1 VVGGWRV
8 EQRSGFPLGLG
19 RSHNAHLFLALFVT
33 LPILLYLVLKVAHG
47 TVRSRLGLVR
57 GDDGHCLSSVD

>member
-1 VVGGWRV
+1 
-8 EQRSGFPLGLG
+8 LGLG